1 MPSSACDERVQL
13 VVGDVA
19 DQVRPQPPAP
29 RPHGAVDQHVTAPL
43 ASLVGTVT
51 DTAVHM
57 LDLASSVSVSLS
69 GMHDHP
75 QVRASPIFPV
85 ADLRRALA
93 HYAALGC
100 TVSTHDDG
108 YGFAARAGVELH
120 LVVVADDD
128 PRRGPAAAYLHVPD
142 ADALAAEWADV
153 PGTEAAGRHR
163 LRPARGRGTSIRT
176 ATCCDSAPR

>member
-1 MPSSACDERVQL
+1 
-13 VVGDVA
+13 
-19 DQVRPQPPAP
+19 
-29 RPHGAVDQHVTAPL
+29 
-43 ASLVGTVT
+43 
-51 DTAVHM
+51 
-57 LDLASSVSVSLS
+57 
-69 GMHDHP
+69 MHDQP

-108 YGFAARAGVELH
+108 YGLAARAGVELH

-153 PGTEAAGRHR
+153 PGTEEPVDTDYGLREWRHVDPDGNL
-163 LRPARGRGTSIRT
+163 LRFGSPLASRG
-176 ATCCDSAPR
+176 

>member
-1 MPSSACDERVQL
+1 M
-13 VVGDVA
+13 
-19 DQVRPQPPAP
+19 
-29 RPHGAVDQHVTAPL
+29 
-43 ASLVGTVT
+43 
-51 DTAVHM
+51 
-57 LDLASSVSVSLS
+57 
-69 GMHDHP
+69 
-75 QVRASPIFPV
+75 
-85 ADLRRALA
+85 ADLRRALV

-153 PGTEAAGRHR
+153 PGTEGPVDTDYGLREGRHVDPDGNL
-163 LRPARGRGTSIRT
+163 LRFGSPLASRG
-176 ATCCDSAPR
+176 